1 MWLKF
6 VDATCLSKVLKLLKA
21 ENIATCGLSTSLTSV
36 FFVQHLSN
44 SKRKELKKQLR
55 KQQASE
61 RKRQR
66 QVGLEPD
73 DFAADDSEVILVKDI
88 GCLSI

>member
-1 MWLKF
+1 MFIFPFL
-6 VDATCLSKVLKLLKA
+6 
-21 ENIATCGLSTSLTSV
+21 
-36 FFVQHLSN
+36 QHLSN

-55 KQQASE
+55 KQEANE

-66 QVGLEPD
+66 QAGQEFD
-73 DFAADDSEVILVKDI
+73 DFGADESEVILVKDI

>member
-1 MWLKF
+1 MRGIYE
-6 VDATCLSKVLKLLKA
+6 TINSNKVALCTIIICFLY
-21 ENIATCGLSTSLTSV
+21 
-36 FFVQHLSN
+36 VQHLSN

-55 KQQASE
+55 KQQANE

-66 QVGLEPD
+66 QTGLEAE
-73 DFAADDSEVILVKDI
+73 DFASDESEVILVKDI

>member
-1 MWLKF
+1 MC
-6 VDATCLSKVLKLLKA
+6 VLS
-21 ENIATCGLSTSLTSV
+21 
-36 FFVQHLSN
+36 VQHLSN

-55 KQQASE
+55 KQQANE

-66 QVGLEPD
+66 QTGLDSDE
-73 DFAADDSEVILVKDI
+73 FVADESEVILVKDI